1 MVLKVPGEELELN
14 SNHVENLFA
23 HKGNGS
29 FVGVGRNLVLLMEF
43 FHMKG
48 HHFGVVGRRSSEV
61 CNGLN
66 DIIDGFF
73 KFLSWLN

>member
-1 MVLKVPGEELELN
+1 MPGEELELN
-14 SNHVENLFA
+14 SNHVEKLFA

-29 FVGVGRNLVLLMEF
+29 FVGVGRNLELMMEF
-43 FHMKG
+43 CQMKG

-66 DIIDGFF
+66 DVIGVIF
-73 KFLSWLN
+73 KCLSWLN